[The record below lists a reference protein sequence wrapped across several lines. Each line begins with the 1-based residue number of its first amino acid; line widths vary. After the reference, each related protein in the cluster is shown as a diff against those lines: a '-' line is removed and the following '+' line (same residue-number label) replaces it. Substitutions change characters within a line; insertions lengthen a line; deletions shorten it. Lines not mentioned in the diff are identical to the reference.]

1 MSILKDENRSLE
13 EIQKLPIVGPKPKS
27 EKEEKFLREVCEFE
41 FQNIEEPGLS
51 HSFPYGNTKK
61 QHTFKFFHGGKY
73 KVPRFIARH
82 LESCQTPRWEWRPD
96 GTGKMIKQQVGSKP
110 RFQMRQTFAA

>member
-1 MSILKDENRSLE
+1 MSVLKNKNRSLE
-13 EIQKLPIVGPKPKS
+13 EIQQLPIIGKQPES

-51 HSFPYGNTKK
+51 HTFPYGSTKK
-61 QHTFKFFHGGKY
+61 NHNFTFFHGGKY

-82 LESCQTPRWEWRPD
+82 LESCTKPIWKWRPD
-96 GTGKMIKQQVGSKP
+96 GTGKMMKQNIGTRP